1 MRNKFAEIFY
11 DMAKVDSKLVLIVA
25 DISPAG
31 SIEMFR
37 KNYPSRFINTGVS
50 EQIMIGMSAG
60 LAQRGWRPFVYTIAT
75 FALYRPFEFIR
86 DDLCYQNLPVTIV
99 GIGGGRSYTTLGA
112 THHAQEDIGLA
123 TLIPNLKIIAPCD
136 PKEVEE
142 ATKWCANENENGPVY
157 LRLGKSGEPDLTEN
171 AIEIWKFGK
180 MRMISSGEDMALI
193 TYGAIAKTSVEVVN
207 NLKVNGIN
215 TDLYFV
221 STLKPFDDTRL
232 IEIFKK
238 HQKIVII
245 EEHVEF
251 GGLATQVQILAQKYK
266 WLGSLKIFNLPN
278 EFSHSYS
285 DPIDF
290 YKNLNLDAKSITQK
304 IIS

>member
-136 PKEVEE
+136 PLEVEE
-142 ATKWCANENENGPVY
+142 ATKWCAHANENGPVY
-157 LRLGKSGEPDLTEN
+157 LRLGKSGEPELTNN
-171 AIEIWKFGK
+171 ALEAWRFGK
-180 MRMISSGEDMALI
+180 IRKITSGKDMAVL
-193 TYGAIAKTSVEVVN
+193 TYGAIAKTSTEVVN
-207 NLKVNGIN
+207 NLKLYGIFS
-215 TDLYFV
+215 DLFFV
-221 STLKPFDDTRL
+221 STLKPFDELRL
-232 IEIFKK
+232 IEIFKE
-238 HQKIVII
+238 HSQIVII
-245 EEHVEF
+245 EEHIEF

-278 EFSHSYS
+278 DFSHSYS
-285 DPIDF
+285 NPIEF
-290 YKNLNLDAKSITQK
+290 YKELNLDTQSIVEK

>member
-11 DMAKVDSKLVLIVA
+11 DIAKIDSRLVLIVA

-123 TLIPNLKIIAPCD
+123 TLLPNLKIIAPCD
-136 PKEVEE
+136 PLEVEE
-142 ATKWCANENENGPVY
+142 ATRWCAHGNENGPVY
-157 LRLGKSGEPDLTEN
+157 LRLGKSGEPELTNN
-171 AIEIWKFGK
+171 ALEAWKFGK
-180 MRMISSGEDMALI
+180 IRKISMGKDMAVL
-193 TYGAIAKTSVEVVN
+193 TYGAIAKTSTEVVN
-207 NLKVNGIN
+207 NLKPYGIFS
-215 TDLYFV
+215 DLFFV
-221 STLKPFDDTRL
+221 STLKPFDELRL
-232 IEIFKK
+232 IEIFKE
-238 HQKIVII
+238 HSKIVII
-245 EEHVEF
+245 EEHIEF

-278 EFSHSYS
+278 DFSHSYS
-285 DPIDF
+285 DPIEF
-290 YKNLNLDAKSITQK
+290 YKELSLDTQSIVEK
-304 IIS
+304 IIF